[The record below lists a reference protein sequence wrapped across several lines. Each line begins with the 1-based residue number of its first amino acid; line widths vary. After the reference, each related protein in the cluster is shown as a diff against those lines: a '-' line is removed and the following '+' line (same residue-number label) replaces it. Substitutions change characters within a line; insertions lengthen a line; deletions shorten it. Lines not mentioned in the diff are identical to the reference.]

1 MSLLPWLLARGV
13 CPDQRDESEGTLLMS
28 AAADNDVETAALL
41 LAYGADPTARNTSG
55 ETPFSYACANGSF
68 ESARLLHAAGT
79 ELNSIDTGGGTP
91 LDWAKYYASK
101 RFYDWL
107 VSIGCEHR
115 DADPRH
121 TPRR

>member
-1 MSLLPWLLARGV
+1 MSLIPWLLARGI
-13 CPDQRDESEGTLLMS
+13 CPDQRDELEGTLLM
-28 AAADNDVETAALL
+28 AAADDNDVDTVALL
-41 LAYGADPTARNTSG
+41 LAYGADPSARNTSG

-68 ESARLLHAAGT
+68 DAARLLCAAGA
-79 ELNSIDTGGGTP
+79 EINSVDTDGGTP

-107 VSIGCEHR
+107 VSIGCQHK
-115 DADPRH
+115 DTDPGY